1 MLGLNN
7 SAFEVPIL
15 GSLDDLKPFS
25 DTLVVQSVNE
35 NQRGM
40 LKTLDEAEM
49 IVEHL
54 ASCIVALKKVA

>member
-1 MLGLNN
+1 MDKDYLLE
-7 SAFEVPIL
+7 EVI

-25 DTLVVQSVNE
+25 DTLVIQSVNE

>member
-1 MLGLNN
+1 MKMDKDYLLE
-7 SAFEVPIL
+7 EVI

>member
-1 MLGLNN
+1 MKMDKDYLLE
-7 SAFEVPIL
+7 EVI

-25 DTLVVQSVNE
+25 DTLVIQSVNE